1 MNAIGFTCRECGRSI
16 LVDSMFIEKTDQ
28 KIYLLATCHECKT
41 TFHYWVDNL
50 IAGLYDTALVRSPK
64 GVQ

>member
-1 MNAIGFTCRECGRSI
+1 MVINRS
-16 LVDSMFIEKTDQ
+16 DQ
-28 KIYLLATCHECKT
+28 KIYLLASCHECKIE
-41 TFHYWVDNL
+41 FHYWVDDL